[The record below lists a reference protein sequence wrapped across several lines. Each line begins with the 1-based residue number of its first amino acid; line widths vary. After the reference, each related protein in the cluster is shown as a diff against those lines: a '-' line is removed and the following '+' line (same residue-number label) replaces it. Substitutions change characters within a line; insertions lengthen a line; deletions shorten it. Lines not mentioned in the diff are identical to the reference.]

1 MWPRLPRTRRSRRKT
16 DSAVYIKTTFKME
29 CIHCSQCYAY
39 AYDTLVRPA
48 SRARVDMFEKTVS
61 IPRIAKSAHL
71 ITSDFI
77 RASLSPDDLTHAV
90 LLCIEAG
97 GVIPP
102 KKGKRDAF
110 AIMWLWM
117 QVRLTDLGNISAVH
131 FQHSGGYVP
140 EPAVPSPLRI
150 RIPRCPDGLYD

>member
-1 MWPRLPRTRRSRRKT
+1 
-16 DSAVYIKTTFKME
+16 ME

-61 IPRIAKSAHL
+61 VPRIAKSAHL

-131 FQHSGGYVP
+131 FQHSGRYVP
-140 EPAVPSPLRI
+140 EPAVPPSPSLRI